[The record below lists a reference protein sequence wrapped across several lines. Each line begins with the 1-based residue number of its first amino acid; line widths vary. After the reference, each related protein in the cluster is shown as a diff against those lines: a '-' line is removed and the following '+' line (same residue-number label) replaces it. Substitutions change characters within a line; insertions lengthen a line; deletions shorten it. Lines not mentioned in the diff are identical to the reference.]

1 MNRIKAVA
9 LLAALASLS
18 ASSALGHGGRL
29 NASGCHNDRKN
40 GGYHCHRS
48 PLASKPDVAGMCC
61 QRTRVD
67 GGCDRRY
74 NPVRVR
80 CGELRPSRDDA
91 SSSQLSGTPTGG
103 CGRPRHTP
111 TLDVDFARAH
121 GNVAPYSCRA
131 FQSVKDVDIEHIVAW
146 AEARASGLT
155 CDVAQTFVND
165 PLNIAVAYPTLNRH
179 EKAAKDIAQWQPDHN
194 KCWFA
199 DRVRRVKEK
208 YGLSM
213 DLAEGEELDAILAS
227 CSGSDFLIE
236 CP

>member
-1 MNRIKAVA
+1 MVRE
-9 LLAALASLS
+9 S
-18 ASSALGHGGRL
+18 ASVLMAVTAVTMTLCGGVALGHGGGL

-48 PLASKPDVAGMCC
+48 PRASKPDAAGC

-80 CGELRPSRDDA
+80 CGELRPSRDDDA
-91 SSSQLSGTPTGG
+91 LSSQLPTGG
-103 CGRPRHTP
+103 CDRPRHTP

-121 GNVAPYSCRA
+121 GNVAPYSCRV

-165 PLNIAVAYPTLNRH
+165 PLNVAVAYPTLNRH

-213 DLAEGEELDAILAS
+213 DLAEREELDAILAS
-227 CSGSDFLIE
+227 CSGGDFLIE